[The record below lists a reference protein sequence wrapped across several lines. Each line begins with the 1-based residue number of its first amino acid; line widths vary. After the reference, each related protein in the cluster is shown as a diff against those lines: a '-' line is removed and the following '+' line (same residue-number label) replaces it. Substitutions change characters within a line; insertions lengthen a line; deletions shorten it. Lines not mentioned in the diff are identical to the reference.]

1 MERKESQST
10 ETSFHGY
17 PKIFPLG
24 DIKLKLVWNLGP
36 QQDSKDA
43 CVCMPEYAHSRELA
57 RVSCVL
63 FFLGGGAIG
72 TDKSPKCYL
81 EGIIPL
87 EKSYKSGARSLL
99 TYFLNI
105 LW

>member
-1 MERKESQST
+1 MHVYACLST
-10 ETSFHGY
+10 HIPE
-17 PKIFPLG
+17 
-24 DIKLKLVWNLGP
+24 NLHV
-36 QQDSKDA
+36 SA
-43 CVCMPEYAHSRELA
+43 VC
-57 RVSCVL
+57 
-63 FFLGGGAIG
+63 FFFGGGGAIG